1 MSTPNESAWNKPP
14 IHMSEADYE
23 RIADMALRNERIHP
37 VASKLLLEEIDRAT
51 LYPVEKLPEDAVAL
65 GSEVEFMDNSNGVRR
80 RVKLV
85 FPEQADAE
93 AGRIS
98 IMTPVGAGLIGMR
111 EGQEISWPRRDG
123 SVRTLKVL
131 DVRQRS

>member
-1 MSTPNESAWNKPP
+1 
-14 IHMSEADYE
+14 
-23 RIADMALRNERIHP
+23 MALRNERIHP